1 MPQLSR
7 IAAAVTDVF
16 TGSFVKETSSVA
28 IEKAQSDGS
37 AHSVIANARV
47 NIPRAAMRLRQVEKG
62 ARRWLTELGKNAYS
76 RLSDIETSAQSRL
89 SDLRG
94 NTHNLAPLMGSR
106 SPSVSA
112 PISPSDP
119 RVRLIQNQCL
129 KLSLSLLN
137 RPQRG
142 ARSIG
147 FTSALPGEGKSFM
160 ATITASALA
169 ERGHRP
175 ITLVD
180 CNWDDPI
187 LHTRFDIPNSPG
199 LAEWLRGECELAD
212 IRHSVSPYLTV
223 IPSGD
228 GAEDALA
235 LAERLR
241 ATGANALLT
250 SSEESLIADLPSA
263 LTTDYGALLPRILD
277 AALLV
282 VRAGS
287 TQETYIAE
295 ASRQL
300 ADAPLEGIVLNATRS
315 SIPRWLL
322 RML

>member
-1 MPQLSR
+1 
-7 IAAAVTDVF
+7 
-16 TGSFVKETSSVA
+16 
-28 IEKAQSDGS
+28 
-37 AHSVIANARV
+37 
-47 NIPRAAMRLRQVEKG
+47 
-62 ARRWLTELGKNAYS
+62 
-76 RLSDIETSAQSRL
+76 
-89 SDLRG
+89 
-94 NTHNLAPLMGSR
+94 
-106 SPSVSA
+106 
-112 PISPSDP
+112 
-119 RVRLIQNQCL
+119 
-129 KLSLSLLN
+129 
-137 RPQRG
+137 
-142 ARSIG
+142 
-147 FTSALPGEGKSFM
+147 M